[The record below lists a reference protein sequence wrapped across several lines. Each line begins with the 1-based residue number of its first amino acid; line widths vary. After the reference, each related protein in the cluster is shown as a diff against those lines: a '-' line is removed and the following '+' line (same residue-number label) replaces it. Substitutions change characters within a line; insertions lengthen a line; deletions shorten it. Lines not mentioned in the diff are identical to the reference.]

1 MIGTD
6 LTSVS
11 TFGWYT
17 DTEEYEQD
25 LLTSVS
31 TFGWYGITLD
41 DIINVYPELAFGLII
56 DRELPLEVHTTQ
68 TYRITLIK

>member
-1 MIGTD
+1 
-6 LTSVS
+6 
-11 TFGWYT
+11 
-17 DTEEYEQD
+17 